1 MMIKSLLIALVL
13 LFSGHLSFSQSL
25 PLIRANSEKISIK
38 DGNNPLTRYWDHLNG
53 KVRPLVYSIDK
64 TNQIRTVIFY
74 TDIDSIAFDVFPG
87 KLYNFNVLLRGKD
100 TCHVQLS
107 TVIQSSI
114 HNASGTSGA
123 DTIPF
128 ILGTDQYIH
137 IKGKINHF
145 RELDLI
151 FDTGASLFVLTE
163 KGLSKSKVIL
173 DGSTENQGA
182 GGFSTE
188 RTSSRN
194 HLELANLYWKDLPIL
209 FYDYKGGLNADGVV
223 GYNVFEDKVVEID
236 YDKGLLIIHQNL
248 PDLKKDYSELPAR
261 HSIEGTFV
269 EATVQKDMN
278 AAKGWFL
285 FDTGG
290 GLTVAV
296 SGNFANKNDLHR
308 RLAIMGYA
316 NVSGTG
322 AVVNKTEIAILP
334 ELKLTGFVLRDVPVR
349 LNVQNSD
356 YYGKAGIIGNAVL
369 KRFNTIIDY
378 PHGKIYLK
386 PNHLLN
392 TSFEPLKWGRILG
405 IAVIGIL
412 MLSVGAF
419 LFVKLK
425 RRKSS

>member
-1 MMIKSLLIALVL
+1 MIKSLLIALVL
-13 LFSGHLSFSQSL
+13 LFSGHLSISQSL

-38 DGNNPLTRYWDHLNG
+38 DGNNPPTRYWDHLNR
-53 KVRPLVYSIDK
+53 KVRPLVYNINK
-64 TNQIRTVIFY
+64 TNQSRTVIFY
-74 TDIDSIAFDVFPG
+74 TDIDSIAFNVSPE
-87 KLYNFNVLLRGKD
+87 KRYNFKVLLRGKD
-100 TCHVQLS
+100 TCYVQLS

-114 HNASGTSGA
+114 RNASGKSGP

-137 IKGKINHF
+137 IKGEINHSH
-145 RELDLI
+145 ELDLI

-163 KGLSKSKVIL
+163 KGLSKAKVIL
-173 DGSTENQGA
+173 DGYSENQGA

-194 HLELANLYWKDLPIL
+194 HLEVANLHWKDLPIL

-223 GYNVFEDKVVEID
+223 GFNVFEDKVVEID

-248 PDLKKDYSELPAR
+248 PDLKRGYSGLPAR

-269 EATVQKDMN
+269 EATIQKGMD

-290 GLTVAV
+290 GLTVVV
-296 SGNFANKNDLHR
+296 SGNFANKNNLHR
-308 RLAIMGYA
+308 RLTITGHA

-322 AVVNKTEIAILP
+322 KIVNKTEIAILP
-334 ELKLTGFVLRDVPVR
+334 EFKLAGFVVRDVPAQ
-349 LNVQNSD
+349 LNIQNSD
-356 YYGKAGIIGNAVL
+356 YYGRAGIIGNTVL

-378 PHGKIYLK
+378 THGRIYLK

-392 TSFEPLKWGRILG
+392 TSFEPLKWWRIFG
-405 IAVIGIL
+405 IAVTGIL
-412 MLSVGAF
+412 ILSVGAF
-419 LFVKLK
+419 LFIKLK